1 MDFSKMLKQAQEI
14 QQKML
19 EAKDGLKNV
28 IAEGVAGGGAV
39 KVQMNGNFEVVK
51 IDISEE
57 ILKEDKGVL
66 EDLIVAAT
74 NNAKKEVE
82 SKTQEE
88 MSKITGGL
96 KMPPGFKFPM

>member
-1 MDFSKMLKQAQEI
+1 
-14 QQKML
+14 ML

>member
-1 MDFSKMLKQAQEI
+1 
-14 QQKML
+14 
-19 EAKDGLKNV
+19 
-28 IAEGVAGGGAV
+28 
-39 KVQMNGNFEVVK
+39 MNGNFEVVK